1 MNVGGIT
8 WWIADTGS
16 WKVKCLRRP
25 AENLETL
32 LSRCGDQDENK
43 ARKTIWLLSICCF
56 GRYVDLGPE
65 TLFLN
70 PFCIIF
76 LNILKTAWKNQNK
89 THCTSLLQ
97 NFGQILG
104 KEAKAPSF
112 NKMLHM
118 IASNESY
125 DMKYGVAVN
134 YQHFDSNSNWTVN
147 CFFMILRCFK
157 IEYFNWAIMRCGEV
171 EIVAFVK
178 KWISSFECWNFTSKL
193 VYNHLWQIHFHLL
206 FGIFSRK
213 ICFAF
218 HIWDQYVYIKI
229 WTIWQWI
236 LVLMSYQSAH
246 LFCSNSYFPICV
258 CFGSEVKKSSICL
271 RFQTFSHMISLIISG
286 HSIRE
291 GVQ

>member
-1 MNVGGIT
+1 MDVGGTT

-32 LSRCGDQDENK
+32 LSRFGDQDENK
-43 ARKTIWLLSICCF
+43 ARETIWLLSICCF

-97 NFGQILG
+97 SFGQILG

-125 DMKYGVAVN
+125 DMKYGVAVS

-178 KWISSFECWNFTSKL
+178 KWISIPHIC
-193 VYNHLWQIHFHLL
+193 HF
-206 FGIFSRK
+206 F
-213 ICFAF
+213 
-218 HIWDQYVYIKI
+218 
-229 WTIWQWI
+229 
-236 LVLMSYQSAH
+236 
-246 LFCSNSYFPICV
+246 
-258 CFGSEVKKSSICL
+258 
-271 RFQTFSHMISLIISG
+271 
-286 HSIRE
+286 
-291 GVQ
+291 